1 MYVFDGI
8 SAHTIE
14 VLVDVYEMEIGDAL
28 DHTEMVKI
36 NTRGKINK

>member
-14 VLVDVYEMEIGDAL
+14 DVYEMEIGDAL
-28 DHTEMVKI
+28 DHTKMK
-36 NTRGKINK
+36 KINKYSRKDR